1 MKLHKIINA
10 SIKGTILMSLFSY
23 IYSRKE
29 HHQFR
34 EPVLL
39 AHLLAG
45 IKPGK
50 KDNPEPKHI
59 LGGWALHYL
68 VGISFLCSYEILR
81 KTSLINKFPAHGAV
95 VGGLYGILGILG
107 WETTFQ
113 LHPNPP
119 IIPFKH
125 YYTHL
130 LPAHMIYGYFAFN
143 SLEKKKSK
151 SEQDGRS
158 EG

>member
-1 MKLHKIINA
+1 MKLLKIINS
-10 SIKGTILMSLFSY
+10 SIKGTTMMSLFSY
-23 IYSRKE
+23 IYSREE

-45 IKPGK
+45 TKPGK
-50 KDNPEPKHI
+50 KDAPETKHF

-68 VGISFLCSYEILR
+68 VGIGFLCSYEALR
-81 KTSLINKFPAHGAV
+81 KTALLKKFPAHAAV
-95 VGGLYGILGILG
+95 VGGLYGIVGVLG

-119 IIPFKH
+119 RIPFKQ
-125 YYTHL
+125 YYAHL
-130 LPAHMIYGYFAFN
+130 IPAHMIYGYFAFN
-143 SLEKKKSK
+143 SLEKKKS
-151 SEQDGRS
+151 EQDGRS